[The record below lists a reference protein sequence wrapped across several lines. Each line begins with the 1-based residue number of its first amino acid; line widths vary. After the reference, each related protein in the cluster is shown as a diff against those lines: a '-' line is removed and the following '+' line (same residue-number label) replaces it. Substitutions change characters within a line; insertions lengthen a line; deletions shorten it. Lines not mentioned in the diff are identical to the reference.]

1 MHTENSEKEN
11 IDSLRKKASFF
22 DELSA
27 HFYKCNFGTCSK
39 SEIDL
44 LMFHFYCELH
54 RDQANDSYTMS
65 KTLGITQER
74 IRNFKVKEY
83 LTFPREIPWKE
94 LFTEK
99 LKHKIQYNEADKT
112 VEIPVLD
119 PTVFIEI
126 EHQIE
131 TSGGYVRYLRNGK
144 ILSVTLLDFS
154 RLLVEIDKDLPDKKR
169 LAAQELIENA
179 FIANKELTPVDVR
192 DLLKKGIFHSIPALI
207 TSVISGGFA
216 S

>member
-1 MHTENSEKEN
+1 MHKEN
-11 IDSLRKKASFF
+11 PEKKVIDPFLEKKAKFF

-27 HFYKCNFGTCSK
+27 HFYNCNFGTCSK

-54 RDQANDSYTMS
+54 RDKANDSYTMS

-74 IRNFKVKEY
+74 VRNFKVKEY

-131 TSGGYVRYLRNGK
+131 TNGGYVRYMRNGK

-154 RLLVEIDKDLPDKKR
+154 NLLIHLDADAEPNDRREAKR
-169 LAAQELIENA
+169 LIKENYEKTKSLAPSQIKEMILEKCCGAAL
-179 FIANKELTPVDVR
+179 P
-192 DLLKKGIFHSIPALI
+192 LLSAVFSKIF
-207 TSVISGGFA
+207 
-216 S
+216 